1 MSEFRRSYKAPH
13 PASKLSFFIRGFEWL
28 DANSVPP
35 TFTHIPVDASADR
48 DTAFA
53 IEQNNAHYEAVKTTT
68 RAKVIEELGLAGITE
83 TANLSDH
90 ISRVVDDRL
99 LLLAFSGEL
108 LDQTNNGG
116 LSAYVSLQSRVIN
129 ARLSIW
135 RGLHGQRSKNWIY
148 SRTAADLNAGIPRKS
163 ENQGLTAD
171 HILRADAR
179 FIKECL
185 AASKELRCGKVV
197 FLKAFEMMMQRDRLM
212 VHALSAIWKQAKQHD
227 LLKFRNGYDLAD
239 AIQDYKGVPQ
249 CVDQWL
255 EINQEHIRYA

>member
-28 DANSVPP
+28 DANSFPP
-35 TFTHIPVDASADR
+35 TFTHIPVEASADR

-53 IEQNNAHYEAVKTTT
+53 IEQNNAHYEAVKTTI

-99 LLLAFSGEL
+99 LLLAFSGPL
-108 LDQTNNGG
+108 LNQTNNGG
-116 LSAYVSLQSRVIN
+116 LPAYVSLQTRVIN
-129 ARLSIW
+129 ARLSIL
-135 RGLHGQRSKNWIY
+135 RGLHGQRSKNWVY

-171 HILRADAR
+171 HILRTDAR

-185 AASKELRCGKVV
+185 AALKELRCGKFV
-197 FLKAFEMMMQRDRLM
+197 FLKAFEMMMQRDRYM
-212 VHALSAIWKQAKQHD
+212 VLALSALWEQAKQHK
-227 LLKFRNGYDLAD
+227 LLKSRNGYDLAD
-239 AIQDYKGVPQ
+239 TLLDYKGIPQ
-249 CVDQWL
+249 CVDRWL
-255 EINQEHIRYA
+255 ELNQERIRYV